1 MPMITDFE
9 LAHMPIVL
17 KGHTHSPQKEIKVK
31 FDYAIDQIRNIEDQD
46 EVLSHQDEDEELE
59 RQLKEKQKRDKLA
72 LNYKKRVSD
81 FMNDMT
87 FQPVVQIDPYLMS
100 KVPKSAVRKSAQ
112 NVSVKNSLMMP
123 DSQQEGI
130 MINEQGGQSL

>member
-1 MPMITDFE
+1 MPVVTDFGQSE
-9 LAHMPIVL
+9 VVVI

-31 FDYAIDQIRNIEDQD
+31 FDYAIDQIRNVEDQD

-87 FQPVVQIDPYLMS
+87 FQPVV
-100 KVPKSAVRKSAQ
+100 
-112 NVSVKNSLMMP
+112 
-123 DSQQEGI
+123 
-130 MINEQGGQSL
+130 